1 MESAKALTMVSKVNY
16 NATPV
21 IYYQRYIGLST
32 GPSMVNARVL
42 LMGSYRSTYGSAKR
56 FTAIFNS
63 YTPWLGGIIFSG
75 PLWSPYLSL
84 FLSYIW
90 SREKCFN
97 SKTPLGQTI
106 FGYGNLIAGL
116 IKGKVGWALDISTSR
131 IVLNPKTKPSAMQ
144 IVGV

>member
-1 MESAKALTMVSKVNY
+1 
-16 NATPV
+16 
-21 IYYQRYIGLST
+21 
-32 GPSMVNARVL
+32 MVNARVL
-42 LMGSYRSTYGSAKR
+42 LMGSYRSMYGSAKR

-90 SREKCFN
+90 SREECFN
-97 SKTPLGQTI
+97 YKIPLGQTI
-106 FGYGNLIAGL
+106 FGYGNLIPGR
-116 IKGKVGWALDISTSR
+116 IKGKVGWALDILTLR

-144 IVGV
+144 IVGVYFWYSTGLSVDPNQYHKTYVPLFLSS

>member
-1 MESAKALTMVSKVNY
+1 MFWVTILKTTVNSLLRANDISWRWSCANGSRWRSEQQPIFSLKGPVMESAKALTMVFKVNY
-16 NATPV
+16 NCTPV
-21 IYYQRYIGLST
+21 IYYQRYIGLLM

-56 FTAIFNS
+56 FTVIFNS

-90 SREKCFN
+90 STEKCFIL
-97 SKTPLGQTI
+97 KYP
-106 FGYGNLIAGL
+106 
-116 IKGKVGWALDISTSR
+116 
-131 IVLNPKTKPSAMQ
+131 
-144 IVGV
+144 

>member
-1 MESAKALTMVSKVNY
+1 MSKVNY
-16 NATPV
+16 NVTPV
-21 IYYQRYIGLST
+21 IYHQRYIALST
-32 GPSMVNARVL
+32 GPSMVNSRVL
-42 LMGSYRSTYGSAKR
+42 QMPSYRSTNGSTKK

-75 PLWSPYLSL
+75 TLWSPYLSL

-90 SREKCFN
+90 SREECFN
-97 SKTPLGQTI
+97 YKIPLGQTI

-116 IKGKVGWALDISTSR
+116 IKEKVGWALDILTLR
-131 IVLNPKTKPSAMQ
+131 IVLNPKAKPSAMQ

>member
-1 MESAKALTMVSKVNY
+1 MRKHLRWCPKLIIMLLPSYIIKCVLCF
-16 NATPV
+16 
-21 IYYQRYIGLST
+21 QRVL
-32 GPSMVNARVL
+32 NARVL
-42 LMGSYRSTYGSAKR
+42 LMGSYRSTHRSAKR

-63 YTPWLGGIIFSG
+63 YTPWLGGIIFIGS
-75 PLWSPYLSL
+75 LWSPYLSL

-97 SKTPLGQTI
+97 SKTPLGKTV

-131 IVLNPKTKPSAMQ
+131 IVLNPKAKPSAMH
-144 IVGV
+144 IGGV